1 MSSTQEEIGASTG
14 TEEVEEKKT
23 ENKSRMAENNAGVDA
38 EALLTWNPALE
49 QYLVDTAEKCMGYAW
64 IHKQA
69 ETMYS
74 KRTIFID
81 LPTII
86 IGAVNGFI
94 SVGSNQIFQNDSY
107 APVYIGMVS
116 LFVSLLN
123 TISSYF
129 SWGRRAEAHKIAS
142 NSYSRLCR
150 MISVEMHTKPR
161 SERMMPHKLL
171 EYVQS
176 NYNSLCENSP
186 LVPPPIVNLFNK
198 RFSGI
203 QDFSLPEETNGL
215 HAITVYIGDD
225 PATAKR
231 YSGLAADLA
240 SPLTANRVEIE
251 LPGMKKTHSFLTV
264 RSVKDGK
271 EERNDVPGRTPGSED
286 IHAEKPAK

>member
-1 MSSTQEEIGASTG
+1 MASS
-14 TEEVEEKKT
+14 
-23 ENKSRMAENNAGVDA
+23 ENTDK
-38 EALLTWNPALE
+38 EAILTWNSSLE

-74 KRTIFID
+74 RRTIFLD

-150 MISVEMHTKPR
+150 MISVEMNTKPR
-161 SERMMPHKLL
+161 SERMPPSKLL
-171 EYVQS
+171 EYVQN

-186 LVPPPIVNLFNK
+186 LVPAPIVDLFNR

-203 QDFSLPEETNGL
+203 EDFSMPEETNGL
-215 HAITVYIGDD
+215 HAITVYAGED
-225 PATAKR
+225 PKQTTKK
-231 YSGLAADLA
+231 YT
-240 SPLTANRVEIE
+240 PPPFVELE
-251 LPGMKKTHSFLTV
+251 LPLIYPPKNDIPGPIPGTEPIYSQETHPQ
-264 RSVKDGK
+264 K
-271 EERNDVPGRTPGSED
+271 
-286 IHAEKPAK
+286 

>member
-1 MSSTQEEIGASTG
+1 MSVHEDGI
-14 TEEVEEKKT
+14 
-23 ENKSRMAENNAGVDA
+23 
-38 EALLTWNPALE
+38 LTWNPSLE

-74 KRTIFID
+74 RRTIFLDI
-81 LPTII
+81 PTIV

-94 SVGSNQIFQNDSY
+94 SVGSKQIFKDNEF
-107 APVYIGMVS
+107 APVYIGMIS

-129 SWGRRAEAHKIAS
+129 SWGRRAEAHKLAS

-150 MISVEMHTKPR
+150 MISVEMNTKPR
-161 SERMMPHKLL
+161 SERMPPHKLL
-171 EYVQS
+171 ETVQG

-215 HAITVYIGDD
+215 HAITVYVGDD
-225 PATAKR
+225 PAAKR
-231 YSGLAADLA
+231 YSGLAAELA
-240 SPLTANRVEIE
+240 SPLTARSVEIE
-251 LPGMKKTHSFLTV
+251 LPGMKKTQSFLTV
-264 RSVKDGK
+264 RSVKEGK

>member
-1 MSSTQEEIGASTG
+1 MSSQGDSQEHTP
-14 TEEVEEKKT
+14 EEKT
-23 ENKSRMAENNAGVDA
+23 ENKIRMAENNTGVDA
-38 EALLTWNPALE
+38 EALLTWNPTLE

-74 KRTIFID
+74 RRTIFID

-94 SVGSNQIFQNDSY
+94 SVGSNQIFQGDSY

-129 SWGRRAEAHKIAS
+129 SWGRRAEAHKLAS
-142 NSYSRLCR
+142 NAYSRLCR

-161 SERMMPHKLL
+161 SERMAPHKLL
-171 EYVQS
+171 ENVQS
-176 NYNSLCENSP
+176 TYNSLCENSP
-186 LVPPPIVNLFNK
+186 LVPPPIVELFNK
-198 RFSGI
+198 RFGGI

-215 HAITVYIGDD
+215 HAVTVYAGED
-225 PATAKR
+225 PATRRSDSHSVISELTTPLKAKM
-231 YSGLAADLA
+231 
-240 SPLTANRVEIE
+240 VELE
-251 LPGMKKTHSFLTV
+251 LPGMKNVSSFIPPRLQP
-264 RSVKDGK
+264 
-271 EERNDVPGRTPGSED
+271 RNDVPGPTPGTESALND
-286 IHAEKPAK
+286 K

>member
-1 MSSTQEEIGASTG
+1 MSSQTAEAKAKAKTNALQEPVS
-14 TEEVEEKKT
+14 EEKT
-23 ENKSRMAENNAGVDA
+23 ENKNRMAENTGGVDA
-38 EALLTWNPALE
+38 EALLTWNSTLE
-49 QYLVDTAEKCMGYAW
+49 QYLADTAEKCMGYAW

-74 KRTIFID
+74 RRTILID

-94 SVGSNQIFQNDSY
+94 SVGSKQIFQEDAY

-129 SWGRRAEAHKIAS
+129 SWGRRAEAHKLAS

-161 SERMMPHKLL
+161 SERMAPHKLL
-171 EYVQS
+171 ESVQS
-176 NYNSLCENSP
+176 TYNSLCENSP
-186 LVPPPIVNLFNK
+186 LVPPPIVELFNK

-215 HAITVYIGDD
+215 HAVTVYSGED
-225 PATAKR
+225 PATTRSDSHSVISELSAPLHPKMVELELT
-231 YSGLAADLA
+231 GLRKIP
-240 SPLTANRVEIE
+240 SRPVMT
-251 LPGMKKTHSFLTV
+251 P
-264 RSVKDGK
+264 
-271 EERNDVPGRTPGSED
+271 RNDVPGPTPGTES
-286 IHAEKPAK
+286 IHHQK

>member
-1 MSSTQEEIGASTG
+1 MSSQDMSQSASHDAETD
-14 TEEVEEKKT
+14 EKTVSK
-23 ENKSRMAENNAGVDA
+23 NRMAENNASVDA
-38 EALLTWNPALE
+38 EAMLTWNSSLE

-74 KRTIFID
+74 RRTIFID

-94 SVGSNQIFQNDSY
+94 SVGSKQIFQEDAY

-129 SWGRRAEAHKIAS
+129 SWGRRAEAHKLAS
-142 NSYSRLCR
+142 NAYSRLCR
-150 MISVEMHTKPR
+150 AISVEMHTKPR
-161 SERMMPHKLL
+161 SERMAPHKLL

-186 LVPPPIVNLFNK
+186 LVPPPIVDLFNK
-198 RFSGI
+198 KFGGI
-203 QDFSLPEETNGL
+203 EDFSLPEETNGL
-215 HAITVYIGDD
+215 HAVTVYIGED
-225 PATAKR
+225 PITKR
-231 YSGLAADLA
+231 YSALAGELA
-240 SPLTANRVEIE
+240 SPLTVKGVEIE
-251 LPGMKKTHSFLTV
+251 LSGRKKPTL
-264 RSVKDGK
+264 
-271 EERNDVPGRTPGSED
+271 RNDVPGPTPGTD
-286 IHAEKPAK
+286 

>member
-1 MSSTQEEIGASTG
+1 MSSTQEEVNTDA
-14 TEEVEEKKT
+14 EEKET
-23 ENKSRMAENNAGVDA
+23 LIQSRMAENNAGTDA

-215 HAITVYIGDD
+215 HAITVYVGDD
-225 PATAKR
+225 PASKR
-231 YSGLAADLA
+231 YSGLAAELA
-240 SPLTANRVEIE
+240 SPLTARSVEIE

-271 EERNDVPGRTPGSED
+271 DGKDGKDERNDVPGRTPGTED
-286 IHAEKPAK
+286 ILSEK